1 MKDWLKVQING
12 NGKLIV
18 GVLAVG
24 VAWGTLT
31 TQLLANRS
39 SLIGIQLRVDV
50 CATQASVAAVVTSVE
65 KFGEAI
71 THRVE
76 RLEGFHF
83 QPARP

>member
-1 MKDWLKVQING
+1 MNWLKIRING

-24 VAWGTLT
+24 IAWGTLT
-31 TQLLANRS
+31 TQLRDNRS
-39 SLIGIQLRVDV
+39 SLIGIQSRVDV
-50 CATQASVAAVVTSVE
+50 CATQSSVAAVVTSVE
-65 KFGEAI
+65 KFSEAI

-83 QPARP
+83 QPTP